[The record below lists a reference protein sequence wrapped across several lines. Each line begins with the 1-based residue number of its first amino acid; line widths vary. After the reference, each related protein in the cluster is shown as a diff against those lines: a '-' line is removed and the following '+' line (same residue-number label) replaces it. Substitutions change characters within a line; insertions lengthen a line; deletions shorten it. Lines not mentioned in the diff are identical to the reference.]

1 MEPNSPGSL
10 RSYHIS
16 ISWPLFWL
24 FCKPLHP
31 QMCKS
36 INVLV
41 KIIFV
46 NILPNSSFLRLME
59 WLCVFLICNLPHPL
73 KRILPLPNWFSRVL
87 WCRII
92 RQFGGVRGWNVLML
106 GWQRR
111 HWAME
116 IAVDWAQGAC
126 ERAGGRG
133 RADVKKCINFVQ
145 LVFVTEMKVKTG
157 CYFEINFWLLDCIRM
172 TMSVLVFLISLKRL
186 RRFMEK

>member
-73 KRILPLPNWFSRVL
+73 KGILPLPNWYSRVL

-111 HWAME
+111 HWALE
-116 IAVDWAQGAC
+116 IAVDWAAGSTWKSRWERKGWC
-126 ERAGGRG
+126 EKMHKFCATR
-133 RADVKKCINFVQ
+133 V
-145 LVFVTEMKVKTG
+145 
-157 CYFEINFWLLDCIRM
+157 CYRNESEDWLL
-172 TMSVLVFLISLKRL
+172 FWN
-186 RRFMEK
+186 